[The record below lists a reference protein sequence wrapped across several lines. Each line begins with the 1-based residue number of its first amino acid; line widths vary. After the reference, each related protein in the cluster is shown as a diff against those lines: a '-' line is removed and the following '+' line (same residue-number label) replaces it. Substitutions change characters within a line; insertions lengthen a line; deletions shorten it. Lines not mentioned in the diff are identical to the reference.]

1 MRTLISSKS
10 HLTKIWFHFISQKI
24 FWFHFTRMWF
34 CSDLISFHLMKI
46 WSHLTKKWFH
56 SDSVSSHFMKDW
68 FHFMKMWSHLS
79 FISSHLIKAWFHF
92 SSDLKSEQNEIF
104 WSQLSNI
111 DYTIQKQQKVLL
123 SSVINA
129 DIYNIYINIE
139 NQNNS

>member
-1 MRTLISSKS
+1 MKA
-10 HLTKIWFHFISQKI
+10 FISQK
-24 FWFHFTRMWF
+24 FDF
-34 CSDLISFHLMKI
+34 ISFHEKI
-46 WSHLTKKWFH
+46 FDFISQEKVSVLILSHFISWLLDLTRESFC
-56 SDSVSSHFMKDW
+56 SDSVSFHLMKDW